1 LSYINRNHARQSG
14 TNRTTRAEISNTLW
28 LGFPGRVNGPKSP
41 TRFGWVFRGGSR
53 HTEAIPLL
61 ARGLNIDGNRL
72 RLDGRISIFVLR
84 GFLIFGILYDTCYTP
99 RYYPN
104 FYARRALR
112 IFPANYL
119 VLAIYFLL
127 TPSLHLYR
135 KPELMFFLVYLGYL
149 AAPVWPDLQIISPD
163 VAVTHIWL
171 LSAEQRFYLV
181 WPWVIA
187 KFNSGRVTLRACA
200 VLSGSVM
207 YFVSAL
213 AINLIIAGLSFHLFE
228 SRILRL
234 RGRFQP

>member
-1 LSYINRNHARQSG
+1 M
-14 TNRTTRAEISNTLW
+14 
-28 LGFPGRVNGPKSP
+28 
-41 TRFGWVFRGGSR
+41 
-53 HTEAIPLL
+53 
-61 ARGLNIDGNRL
+61 
-72 RLDGRISIFVLR
+72 
-84 GFLIFGILYDTCYTP
+84 
-99 RYYPN
+99 
-104 FYARRALR
+104 
-112 IFPANYL
+112 
-119 VLAIYFLL
+119 
-127 TPSLHLYR
+127 YR

-234 RGRFQP
+234 KGRFQY